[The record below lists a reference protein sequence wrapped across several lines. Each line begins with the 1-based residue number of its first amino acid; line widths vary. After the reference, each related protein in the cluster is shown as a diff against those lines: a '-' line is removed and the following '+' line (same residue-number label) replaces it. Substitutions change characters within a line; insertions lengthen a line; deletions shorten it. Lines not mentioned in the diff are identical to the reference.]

1 MGKMRGMMAW
11 GILIGAAVCLT
22 GMARGAAVPAA
33 TAVKTGLAARASVYP
48 KKPADDGA
56 VFLTKERFAAVHG
69 DGRADDSGVLQQA
82 IGQASASGLLYVP
95 SGTYRLE
102 KTVYIPRGIRVIGYG
117 PTKPEFVL
125 PARTPGFADGEG
137 KYMFHFVQSYTN
149 GRVVDGTDGT
159 LFSGLMNAAIRIE
172 AGNPAAYAVRAHVAQ
187 HSYLRDIDFDV
198 RGAKG
203 AVEEMGHMVDS
214 CRFLGGKWAI
224 RTGRT
229 SAGWQALV
237 TDCEFLGQEEGGI
250 ETHMA
255 GMTVVRCRF
264 EGMPYGVSYPQVP
277 TSHLNLEQNDK
288 IYVQDSRF
296 IHVSQAALWA
306 NKYYDPLTQIN
317 VENTEG
323 EDTPVFLSFAQFQA
337 AFSSVPAD
345 RIKNAGAGP
354 IYRVKNLSHGLHIT
368 IAPGGGGAAEPVRKV
383 SMDMEQEVIAA
394 LTPME
399 KDFVELPAQDK
410 WINVKDVGA
419 KGDGATDDTPALRKA
434 IADADGAGGA
444 ALYFP
449 TGTYRISDTLTLG
462 ENTSLIGMQ
471 PTSTRL
477 TLANGADGFGDP
489 ANPKAMIFAPKGTP
503 TIMGLG
509 IVQSGS
515 GGGAGSIGTKW
526 TAGAK
531 SRMEDV
537 NYVNGGG
544 GGGAARG
551 RGPAAGILYGLWI
564 TDGGAGTFRGV
575 WSPNATARYGL
586 YISNTSNEG
595 HMYEMSVEHHL
606 AVEVRLEN
614 VQNWKIYDLQTEEMG
629 GNEKTVGV
637 EMVNCRNILL
647 ANLFMYHFSANT
659 ASAPYGIRVKDST
672 GIAIRGCFNFS
683 GGAFP
688 FDNTLFD
695 EDSGKLVTPHEFA
708 ELRIR

>member
-1 MGKMRGMMAW
+1 MKNPPLLK
-11 GILIGAAVCLT
+11 ILLATLCLT
-22 GMARGAAVPAA
+22 ALARGAPVPAA
-33 TAVKTGLAARASVYP
+33 TALRTGLAARPSVYP
-48 KKPADDGA
+48 KKPADAGA
-56 VFLTKERFAAVHG
+56 VFLVKERFSALHG
-69 DGRADDSGVLQQA
+69 DGSADDSAVLQAA
-82 IGQASASGLLYVP
+82 IGQAAGAGLLYVP

-102 KTVYIPRGIRVIGYG
+102 KTVFIPRGIRVIGYG
-117 PTKPEFVL
+117 ATKPVFIL
-125 PARTPGFADGEG
+125 PARTPGYAEGDG
-137 KYMFHFVQSYTN
+137 KYLFHFVQSYTN
-149 GRVVDGTDGT
+149 GRAVDGTDGT

-172 AGNPAAYAVRAHVAQ
+172 EGNPAAYAVRAHFAQ

-198 RGAKG
+198 RGARG
-203 AVEEMGHMVDS
+203 AVEEMGHMVDG
-214 CRFLGGKWAI
+214 CRFLGGKWGI

-264 EGMPYGVSYPQVP
+264 EGMPYGVSYPQVQ

-288 IYVQDSRF
+288 IYIKDSRF
-296 IHVSQAALWA
+296 VHVTQAAIWA

-345 RIKNAGAGP
+345 RIKNMGAGP
-354 IYRVKNLSHGLHIT
+354 VYRVKQLSHGLHIT
-368 IAPGGGGAAEPVRKV
+368 IAPGGAGGAAEPVRKV
-383 SMDMEQEVIAA
+383 SMEMEQEAIAA

-410 WINVKDVGA
+410 WINVRDVGV
-419 KGDGATDDTPALRKA
+419 KGDGTTDDTQALRKA
-434 IADADGAGGA
+434 IADGEAGGGA

-462 ENTSLIGMQ
+462 AKTRLIGMQ

-477 TLANGADGFGDP
+477 TLANGAAGFGDP
-489 ANPKAMIFAPKGTP
+489 ANPKAMLVAAQGTP
-503 TIMGLG
+503 AIVGLA
-509 IVQSGS
+509 IAQA
-515 GGGAGSIGTKW
+515 GAGSVGVKW

-531 SRMEDV
+531 SYMEDV
-537 NYVNGGG
+537 NFVNGGG
-544 GGGAARG
+544 AGGAARG
-551 RGPAAGILYGLWI
+551 RGAGGGILYGLWI

-614 VQNWKIYDLQTEEMG
+614 VQNWKLYALQTEEMG
-629 GNEKTVGV
+629 GNEKTVAV
-637 EMVNCRNILL
+637 ELENCKNVML
-647 ANLFMYHFSANT
+647 ANLFMYHYSANT

-672 GIAIRGCFNFS
+672 GIAICGCFNFS

-695 EDSGKLVTPHEFA
+695 EDSGKWVMAHEFA